1 VRDRITVALRALL
14 MSVGLGGSAWPAL
27 AASQLTVFGDSYSVP
42 VHGGA
47 PTWVTQLKDERAVG
61 SVHDFAKSGAVAA
74 DQGTNTFAR
83 QIKLWSA
90 AGRPLGDT
98 VVYLGYNDIDGK
110 QSFNPS
116 RAGFQSG
123 INALVAAGATAHGN
137 RLFLVLPHDV
147 GSTPEHNKI
156 ASQRS
161 FFRQRTIQWDNF
173 VRSVA
178 NHEHAVVIDVFA
190 AIDQVLANPG
200 RFGFTNVTT
209 PDHKHS
215 GTTALYDSVFHFGRH
230 GQEIIADKVHGQL
243 GKAALV
249 ASRAAPRQ
257 QIATWPEVRAGV
269 IPAAFD
275 EVGRGRPVVGLLQ
288 QR

>member
-1 VRDRITVALRALL
+1 
-14 MSVGLGGSAWPAL
+14 M
-27 AASQLTVFGDSYSVP
+27 
-42 VHGGA
+42 
-47 PTWVTQLKDERAVG
+47 
-61 SVHDFAKSGAVAA
+61 
-74 DQGTNTFAR
+74 
-83 QIKLWSA
+83 
-90 AGRPLGDT
+90 
-98 VVYLGYNDIDGK
+98 
-110 QSFNPS
+110 
-116 RAGFQSG
+116 
-123 INALVAAGATAHGN
+123 
-137 RLFLVLPHDV
+137 

-215 GTTALYDSVFHFGRH
+215 GTTALYDSVFHFGQH
-230 GQEIIADKVHGQL
+230 GQAIIAKTARARL
-243 GKAALV
+243 GSGAALV

-257 QIATWPEVRAGV
+257 QIAARPEVRAGV

-275 EVGRGRPVVGLLQ
+275 EAGRGRPVVGLLQ